1 MPVPM
6 MKMSFRKL
14 IVWQKAMELAR
25 DIHDMTKTFPSD
37 ERFGLISQMR
47 DAAVSIPSNIAEGSQ
62 RTTEKDFAN
71 FLLIAKG
78 SLAEI
83 ETQTLLAHSF
93 HYMNDAQRDRLLT
106 RCDEVGKMIYILRT
120 KLKAEN

>member
-1 MPVPM
+1 M